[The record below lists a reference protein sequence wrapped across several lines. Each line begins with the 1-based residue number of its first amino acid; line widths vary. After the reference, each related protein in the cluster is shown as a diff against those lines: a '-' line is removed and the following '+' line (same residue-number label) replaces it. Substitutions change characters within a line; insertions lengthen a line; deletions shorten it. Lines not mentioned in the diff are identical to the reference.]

1 MLAFLPLQLSLSD
14 VRALWPSPPPRS
26 ADVLGQRLLPPPHLV
41 DVRQLRLLP
50 PSPLDARLASSP
62 PPLLLLG
69 ARLVPSP
76 RPLPSLGVRPVSSPP
91 PLLPLDVWL
100 VLPAFSPTPPFLVP
114 PRTSAPT
121 WILAVC
127 LAALLCVVV
136 ATGAGPVVT
145 PLPCPSSCLR
155 RAVVNYSNITSLLLI
170 LILLLAS
177 TTAAPYDDVLFQGK
191 TGGVSRDSLNT
202 CHLSLLSLVA
212 IAGGAGLYLTHLLS
226 SQEGLAYLMA
236 RWLVLIQAAP
246 DGALR
251 LYTHGFTRLMP
262 LCFPL
267 GRLLGHYV
275 SVVEAATATS
285 GGYRGVSLP
294 ADGKRR
300 PKPYTARLGGAQGH
314 LIDQFSSASAR
325 PPLRMHLLSL
335 SVGRMAP

>member
-1 MLAFLPLQLSLSD
+1 MPVPSLLLC
-14 VRALWPSPPPRS
+14 RA
-26 ADVLGQRLLPPPHLV
+26 
-41 DVRQLRLLP
+41 
-50 PSPLDARLASSP
+50 
-62 PPLLLLG
+62 PLL
-69 ARLVPSP
+69 AYDVP
-76 RPLPSLGVRPVSSPP
+76 L
-91 PLLPLDVWL
+91 
-100 VLPAFSPTPPFLVP
+100 F
-114 PRTSAPT
+114 
-121 WILAVC
+121 
-127 LAALLCVVV
+127 
-136 ATGAGPVVT
+136 
-145 PLPCPSSCLR
+145 
-155 RAVVNYSNITSLLLI
+155 VNYSNITSLLLI
-170 LILLLAS
+170 LILLPAS
-177 TTAAPYDDVLFQGK
+177 TAAAPYDDVLFQGK